1 MKVRDKSKGDARA
14 KAGPTPADRVAKA
27 CAAAE
32 AGSGTLL
39 NKTEV
44 VPACADGTAT
54 SPPAYRSRPAT
65 LASDKALVV
74 AYFKLGERVTLKAAA
89 AALGVSATKLR
100 NAFYR
105 LGVAYPNAGKKRG
118 PRPVTHF
125 DESVFDDAEN
135 KPVVAM
141 WNGVLMADLATSTH
155 PNGSTNLRLKVAR
168 RDRQLIELFRKF
180 IGTRRPVRDGI
191 DRKGRAYSYLNFNSP
206 RVQAELASHGITGH
220 REDDAKALRL
230 AGSADFW
237 AGMIFGDG
245 WVYHRTYQR
254 EGVCKR
260 GPHKGVPYK
269 ETSAVCVGLCGSRT
283 IITQFIA
290 WCESV
295 GVGVGKGKQPCVDG
309 SIFRVVYTAED
320 AVRLARIL
328 FVGRKDG
335 LKRKLK
341 KARDIDAWGKARGI

>member
-1 MKVRDKSKGDARA
+1 MKVRDKSKGDAKA

-32 AGSGTLL
+32 VGGGRLL

-44 VPACADGTAT
+44 VPACAGDAAA
-54 SPPAYRSRPAT
+54 PPAYRSRPET
-65 LASDKALVV
+65 VVRDKEMVA

-89 AALGVSATKLR
+89 ATLGVNVSRLR

-105 LGVAYPNAGKKRG
+105 LGIAYPNAGKKRG

-141 WNGVLMADLATSTH
+141 WLGVLMADLATSNY
-155 PNGSTNLRLKVAR
+155 PCGSTNLRLKVAR
-168 RDRQLIELFRKF
+168 RDRQLVELFRKF

-191 DRKGRAYSYLNFNSP
+191 DRRGHGYSYLNFNSP
-206 RVQAELASHGITGH
+206 RVQAELASHGVTGH
-220 REDDAKALRL
+220 REDDARALRL

-237 AGMIFGDG
+237 AGMVFGDG
-245 WVYHRTYQR
+245 WVYHRTHQR
-254 EGVCKR
+254 EGVYKR
-260 GPHKGVPYK
+260 GPHKGEPYK
-269 ETSAVCVGLCGSRT
+269 ETSAVWVGLCGSRT

-295 GVGVGKGKQPCVDG
+295 GVGVGKDKQPCVDG
-309 SIFRVVYTAED
+309 SIFRVEYTAED

-328 FVGRKDG
+328 FAGRKYG

-341 KARDIDAWGKARGI
+341 KAREIDAWGKARGI